1 MASNVKGFIPYRYL
15 NGSPYN
21 GAATMYAV
29 ATDHGTV
36 VAVGDLVKLLGTNDT
51 VTGTRIVGAIT
62 ATTDAVVGAV
72 VGIKTVGKQ
81 LSSGAGPSLDLPTSN
96 RVGTSPGHG
105 SYVYVADDPNLLFS
119 CLEDAAGTPLTIAAA
134 GLNISPVVGAA
145 STVTG
150 VSGHILDSSTVST
163 TATLPL
169 KIVEFAQTEDNL
181 STGVGTTSSRWI
193 VKINNHQ
200 LASSTGTAG
209 V

>member
-15 NGSPYN
+15 NGAPYN
-21 GAATMYAV
+21 GAATMYAI

-36 VAVGDLVKLLGTNDT
+36 VAVGDLVKLLGTTDT
-51 VTGTRIVGAIT
+51 VNHMRIVGAVT
-62 ATTDAVVGAV
+62 AATDSSVGVV

-81 LSSGAGPSLDLPTSN
+81 LSSGAGPSLDLPQAN

-105 SYVYVADDPNLLFS
+105 SYVYVADDPNILFS
-119 CLEDAAGTPLTIAAA
+119 CLEDADTTPLTTTAA
-134 GLNISPVVGAA
+134 GMNISPAIGAA

-150 VSGHILDSSTVST
+150 VSGHTLDSSTVST
-163 TATLPL
+163 TSTLPL

-181 STGVGTTSSRWI
+181 TTGVGTATSRWI

-200 LASSTGTAG
+200 LAASTGTQG
-209 V
+209 L